1 MKPIPKRHRKPIP
14 KSHRSSSRQALIE
27 FALILPVLFLPIV
40 NVINFGGMLHA
51 RICVSHAARTGVQY
65 MVMGGATVTAPK
77 APTAAQ
83 AARLERRSFKEFLAA
98 AQARGNS

>member
-1 MKPIPKRHRKPIP
+1 
-14 KSHRSSSRQALIE
+14 
-27 FALILPVLFLPIV
+27 
-40 NVINFGGMLHA
+40 
-51 RICVSHAARTGVQY
+51 